1 MSISV
6 CVPLFLYEWMGELYG
21 ENGFSTLIDFNGI
34 QIRGVLTF
42 AKLTTVLLSC
52 SFKHFLEQS

>member
-6 CVPLFLYEWMGELYG
+6 CIPLFLYEWMDELYV
-21 ENGFSTLIDFNGI
+21 ENGFSTLINFNDI
-34 QIRGVLTF
+34 QIKGAHTF
-42 AKLTTVLLSC
+42 AELTNVLLSC